1 MILNK
6 KSYELNTRI
15 MVNNKSYKLNTTTT
29 PNTKSCKLN
38 ATIMPND
45 NEKETM
51 TQAFS
56 CEDGSKRFKVQGS
69 F

>member
-1 MILNK
+1 
-6 KSYELNTRI
+6 

-45 NEKETM
+45 NEKEAM

-56 CEDGSKRFKVQGS
+56 CEDGSKRLKVQGS